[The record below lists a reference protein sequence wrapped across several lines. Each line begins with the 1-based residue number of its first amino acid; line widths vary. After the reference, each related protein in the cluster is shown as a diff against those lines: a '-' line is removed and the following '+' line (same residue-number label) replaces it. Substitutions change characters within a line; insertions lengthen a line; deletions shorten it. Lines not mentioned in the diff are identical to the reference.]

1 MKAVVKTHEL
11 FISGYI
17 PYFVNMEAAVKTH
30 ELFISGNIPYVINP
44 FRKNMIKIAPPYPRL
59 NLIFLSTFPVII
71 SIFPCT

>member
-44 FRKNMIKIAPPYPRL
+44 FRKKYDKNSATLP
-59 NLIFLSTFPVII
+59 
-71 SIFPCT
+71 

>member
-1 MKAVVKTHEL
+1 MRKRLSTLYLVKRRQNMKAVVKTHEL

-44 FRKNMIKIAPPYPRL
+44 FRKKYDKNSATLP
-59 NLIFLSTFPVII
+59 
-71 SIFPCT
+71 